1 VQAITQTITLQLL
14 RKIILCNLWL
24 FFILGQS
31 NMAILMAQGP
41 LDGYM
46 KGRKKLDLAP
56 SFSLNNAS
64 TFYGANQ
71 SKYNETYKGQLL
83 SMFAAYGVTDR
94 FDLVATGSF
103 VFTTLQSGLQ
113 DGGLFVKYRPI
124 YADLKKQGK
133 LSVIFGT
140 GANFPLSDY
149 EPTATGALG
158 QKAISV
164 PARLITQWETKLGL
178 FINLTAGYNWRIDEL
193 KEADVALIR
202 KERPNYE
209 ATTPPDFSTVL
220 VKIGFPAAHYYLD
233 AWVERQYTK
242 GGVDYMPSVLDLPQ
256 AYGVTYTQIG
266 GTAYYSKSGK
276 RGIFVSGGYIL
287 NGRNTSGIRRLTLG
301 AVFKY

>member
-1 VQAITQTITLQLL
+1 MKLILTSQSRKKHTLFM
-14 RKIILCNLWL
+14 L
-24 FFILGQS
+24 FLTLILGCTS
-31 NMAILMAQGP
+31 MPFLSAQGP

-71 SKYNETYKGQLL
+71 TQYVEPYKGQLL
-83 SMFAAYGVTDR
+83 SMFAAYGITDR

-113 DGGLFVKYRPI
+113 DGGLFVKYRPY
-124 YADLKKQGK
+124 YADLKKHGK
-133 LSVIFGT
+133 LGIIFGM

-164 PARLITQWETKLGL
+164 PARIIAQWETNKGIFL
-178 FINLTAGYNWRIDEL
+178 NVTAGYNWRIDEL
-193 KEADVALIR
+193 KEDDIAVIR
-202 KERPNYE
+202 KSRPNYE
-209 ATTPPDFSTVL
+209 PTTPPDFSTVL
-220 VKIGFPAAHYYLD
+220 VKVGFPAAHYYLD
-233 AWVERQYTK
+233 AWYEYQHTS
-242 GGVDYMPSVLDLPQ
+242 GGVDFVQNLPDLSQ
-256 AYGVTYTQIG
+256 AYGVTYSQVG
-266 GTAYYSKSGK
+266 GTAYYSRSGK

-287 NGRNTSGIRRLTLG
+287 RGRNTSGIRRLTLG
-301 AVFKY
+301 AVFKLGL